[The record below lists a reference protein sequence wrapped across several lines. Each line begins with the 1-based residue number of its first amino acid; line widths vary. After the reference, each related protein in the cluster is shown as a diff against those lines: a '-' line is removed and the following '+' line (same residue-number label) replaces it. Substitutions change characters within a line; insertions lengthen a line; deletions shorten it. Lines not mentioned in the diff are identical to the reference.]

1 MHPLNKSRIY
11 LQKLIIMF
19 ASRQNIYYPFGLI
32 MKVIGKEAAGGIQN
46 KYMYNGKEIQ
56 NKEFSDGSGLK
67 MYDYGARMYDVQIG
81 RWHIVDPMADSSRR
95 CSPFVYCDN
104 NPIRNVDVDGMYSDF
119 YNEAGA
125 KVDHIDDGS
134 NAVFRQTGK
143 GTDLHYE
150 FKGEYSNQGGKNEI
164 TDKAVTSVEQ
174 KQQELNIGNP
184 SLQPGAGGDVSH
196 CNQALHNVQ
205 EAVGSAL
212 GKDIVTQGRANDIAG
227 KNGIATN
234 SNYQKIDATGA
245 TKSAGAGKLVVV
257 AYQNP
262 LAGHSGHVATMT
274 VGSNISK
281 GSLANVGYS
290 KGVTN
295 FVNPTGTAANGY
307 KDAAFK
313 KSDWN
318 NNVSF
323 YILKR

>member
-1 MHPLNKSRIY
+1 
-11 LQKLIIMF
+11 
-19 ASRQNIYYPFGLI
+19 

-95 CSPFVYCDN
+95 WSPFVYGDN
-104 NPIRNVDVDGMYSDF
+104 NPIRNVDVD
-119 YNEAGA
+119 
-125 KVDHIDDGS
+125 
-134 NAVFRQTGK
+134 
-143 GTDLHYE
+143 
-150 FKGEYSNQGGKNEI
+150 
-164 TDKAVTSVEQ
+164 
-174 KQQELNIGNP
+174 
-184 SLQPGAGGDVSH
+184 GDVSH

-290 KGVTN
+290 KGFTN